1 MAKPY
6 TGQER
11 RKDYNLRLRRYRR
24 LLEVTRT
31 LSSTLDLPYLLR
43 NIVESARELTDTE
56 AASIMLMD
64 ASTGQLRFEATTDK
78 DDAAAMERIPVP
90 IEGSIAGTIFTTA
103 KPLIIADAASDPRH
117 FRKVDNTITFVT
129 RSILGAPLISKE
141 KPIGVLQALNK
152 MKGSFTQDDVGI
164 LEALATQAAVAIVN
178 ARLFQQSDLIA
189 EMVHEL
195 RTPLTSISASG
206 QLLLRPNLPP
216 EKRDEVAQVIQNETA
231 RLAAMTTDFLDL
243 ARLESGRAH
252 FEREPFDMGALC
264 RECIN
269 VVSPQAANRG
279 VDIHLQAPQPAL
291 PKVNGDRNKIKQ
303 VLLNLLTNAI
313 KYNRENGKIY
323 VTLGL
328 SGGDLRVAVRDTGR
342 GIPAEALP
350 RVFEKFYRVPDSEGY
365 TQGTGLGLAIAKR
378 IVEAHGGE
386 MSAESEHNVGTT
398 FCFTLPSVTQIAT

>member
-6 TGQER
+6 TGPER

-43 NIVESARELTDTE
+43 NIIESARELTDTE

-279 VDIHLQAPQPAL
+279 VDIHLQAPQPA
-291 PKVNGDRNKIKQ
+291 PQKMNGDRNKIKQ

-313 KYNRENGKIY
+313 KYNRENGQIY
-323 VTLGL
+323 VTMGL

-378 IVEAHGGE
+378 IVEVHGGE
-386 MSAESEHNVGTT
+386 MSVESEHNVGTT
-398 FCFTLPSVTQIAT
+398 FCFTLPSVIQTAT

>member
-6 TGQER
+6 KGPER
-11 RKDYNLRLRRYRR
+11 RKDHSLRIRRYRR

-31 LSSTLDLPYLLR
+31 LSSTLDLPHLLR
-43 NIVESARELTDTE
+43 NIIESARELTDTE
-56 AASIMLMD
+56 AVSIMLMD
-64 ASTGQLRFEATTDK
+64 ASTGQLRFEAITNK

-141 KPIGVLQALNK
+141 KPIGVLQVLNK
-152 MKGSFTQDDVGI
+152 MKGSFTQDDVEI

-195 RTPLTSISASG
+195 RTPLTSISACG
-206 QLLLRPNLPP
+206 QLLLRPGLPP
-216 EKRDEVAQVIQNETA
+216 DKRDEVAQVIQNETA

-252 FEREPFDMGALC
+252 FEREPFDMDLLC

-269 VVSPQAANRG
+269 IVTPQAAHRG
-279 VDIHLQAPQPAL
+279 VEIHFPASQPAA
-291 PKVNGDRNKIKQ
+291 PKVNGDRSKIKQ
-303 VLLNLLTNAI
+303 VVLNLLTNAI
-313 KYNRENGKIY
+313 KYNRENGQIY
-323 VTLGL
+323 VAMAL
-328 SGGDLRVAVRDTGR
+328 SEGAVKVSVRDTGR

-350 RVFEKFYRVPDSEGY
+350 RMFEKFYRVPDSEGY

-378 IVEAHGGE
+378 IVETHGGE
-386 MSAESEHNVGTT
+386 MSLESEQDVGTT
-398 FCFTLPSVTQIAT
+398 FCFTLPLDL